1 MARLEELTQE
11 LDMDSKSET
20 ENLDV
25 KLEEKQNTRI
35 KSKGNIRT
43 AVKIVTFL
51 YEAEREEHAV

>member
-25 KLEEKQNTRI
+25 KLEEKQNTR
-35 KSKGNIRT
+35 SK
-43 AVKIVTFL
+43 VKETLERQSKFL
-51 YEAEREEHAV
+51 RFFV